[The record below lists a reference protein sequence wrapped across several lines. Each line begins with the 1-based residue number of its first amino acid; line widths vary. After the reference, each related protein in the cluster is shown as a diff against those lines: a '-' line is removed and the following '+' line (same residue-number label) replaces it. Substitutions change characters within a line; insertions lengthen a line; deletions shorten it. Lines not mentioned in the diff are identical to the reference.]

1 MSELDLSKGSVDI
14 NVNELGMDTDE
25 AGKALGEQGG
35 QKVADE
41 AINNPQAGH
50 EGIEGGGIDP
60 ATVDSIEP
68 VLNDDDN
75 HSRSEH
81 ECKSTPIVRLV
92 SAPPPQWVTGSR
104 VVKLSL
110 RDFVN
115 SFDHIFTG

>member
-1 MSELDLSKGSVDI
+1 MRELDLSKDSVDFK
-14 NVNELGMDTDE
+14 VSELCMDTDD
-25 AGKALGEQGG
+25 AGKGLGEQGG
-35 QKVADE
+35 QKVADK
-41 AINNPQAGH
+41 AMNNPQAGH
-50 EGIEGGGIDP
+50 EGIKGGWIDP

-68 VLNDDDN
+68 VLDDDN

-81 ECKSTPIVRLV
+81 ECKSTPIV
-92 SAPPPQWVTGSR
+92 SAPPPKWVTGSR

>member
-92 SAPPPQWVTGSR
+92 SAPPPQWLTGSR